1 MQAAPLYETLA
12 SSIRHLIDSGTI
24 KPGERMVSLREVS
37 QRRSVSLSTAVQA
50 YRMLEA
56 QGLIEAR
63 PQSGYFVRRELWA
76 MRKANG
82 VKSLRPGQKLVQKPA
97 KPVNVDVNSLVMELL
112 TAPSSPDVFALG
124 SASPGPELFPSAAIN
139 RILGQIIRRRPHD
152 FERYRSGPGSDDL
165 RRELGR
171 RSLDWGL
178 SLGYEEFV
186 ITNGSMEA
194 LNLAVRAVAKT
205 GDVVAVETPTYFG
218 FLQILESLGLKA
230 LHIPCDPQTGLD
242 VDALEA
248 VLERRQGAPRIAA
261 LLCSPNISNPTGAT
275 MPDEAKARLARL
287 AAKHQLPVIEDD
299 IYGDLYFGARR
310 PKAVRAWDTEGWV
323 MLCGSFTKILSPGL
337 RVGWIAGRRFNE
349 RIRLLKYTSSICTT
363 VLPQLALAE
372 YLQRGPYD
380 KHLRTL
386 RRTLASNAA
395 QAREIIMRNFPE
407 GTQIS
412 QPHGGYVLWLELPKP
427 CDALE
432 LYKAARAENISI
444 APGTLFS
451 AAGECRR
458 NLRVAFGIRLT
469 PAYEKALARVGVL
482 AQQQMPRVV
491 AQSPR
496 ALAFP
501 R

>member
-76 MRKANG
+76 MRKSATG
-82 VKSLRPGQKLVQKPA
+82 AKSLRPNLKPS
-97 KPVNVDVNSLVMELL
+97 KPVSVDVNSLVMELL

-124 SASPGPELFPSAAIN
+124 SASPGPELFPGAAIN

-194 LNLAVRAVAKT
+194 LNLAVRAVAKA

-242 VDALEA
+242 VGALEA
-248 VLERRQGAPRIAA
+248 VLERKQGAPRVAA
-261 LLCSPNISNPTGAT
+261 LLCCPNISNPTGAT

-310 PKAVRAWDTEGWV
+310 PKALRAWDTEGWV

-337 RVGWIAGRRFNE
+337 RVGWIAGGRFHE
-349 RIRLLKYTSSICTT
+349 RIRLLKYTSSISTT

-372 YLQRGPYD
+372 YLQRGPFD

-386 RRTLASNAA
+386 RRTLATNAA
-395 QAREIIMRNFPE
+395 QARAIIIRNFPE

-412 QPHGGYVLWLELPKP
+412 QPQGGFVLWLELPKP

-432 LYKAARAENISI
+432 LYKVARAENISI

-458 NLRVAFGIRLT
+458 NLRVAYGIRLT
-469 PAYEKALARVGVL
+469 PAYEKALARVGEL
-482 AQQQMPRVV
+482 ARQQMPRV
-491 AQSPR
+491 APPTR
-496 ALAFP
+496 GLAVG